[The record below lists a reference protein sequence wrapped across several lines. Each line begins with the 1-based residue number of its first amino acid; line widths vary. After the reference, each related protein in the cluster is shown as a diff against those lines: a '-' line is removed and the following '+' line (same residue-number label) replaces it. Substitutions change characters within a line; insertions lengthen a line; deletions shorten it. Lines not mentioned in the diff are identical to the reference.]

1 MSLIV
6 KETKRIPLNN
16 QDMKYIA
23 DELLL
28 RSGLDITVK
37 LEDVF
42 QGGRLVGGKYQMD
55 SKTITMY
62 TEMIE
67 LQCLQMFG
75 SLDSMLDYFKVVM
88 AHEIGHAADQELLA
102 LSDALDNSQDLREYN
117 QIALQIEENAWRYA
131 LLLIPDIDLSFVSEI
146 IDQSLQSYR
155 DEIKPAIA

>member
-1 MSLIV
+1 M

-16 QDMKYIA
+16 QDMKVIV

-62 TEMIE
+62 TKMIE
-67 LQCLQMFG
+67 EQCLQLFG
-75 SLDSMLDYFKVVM
+75 SLDCVLDYFKVVV
-88 AHEIGHAADQELLA
+88 AHEIGHAADQELTA
-102 LSDALDNSQDLREYN
+102 LSDALDCSQDLQECSR
-117 QIALQIEENAWRYA
+117 ISLQIEENAWRYA
-131 LLLIPDIDLSFVSEI
+131 LLLIPDIDPPFINEI

-155 DEIKPAIA
+155 DELKPAIA

>member
-1 MSLIV
+1 M
-6 KETKRIPLNN
+6 KETERRQLNN
-16 QDMKYIA
+16 QDMKYIV
-23 DELLL
+23 DDLLL

-67 LQCLQMFG
+67 QQCLQMFD
-75 SLDSMLDYFKVVM
+75 SLDCVLDYFKVVM
-88 AHEIGHAADQELLA
+88 AHEIGHAADQELTI
-102 LSDALDNSQDLREYN
+102 LSDALDSSQDLWEYN

-131 LLLIPDIDLSFVSEI
+131 LQLLPDIELPFINEI

-155 DEIKPAIA
+155 DELKPAIA